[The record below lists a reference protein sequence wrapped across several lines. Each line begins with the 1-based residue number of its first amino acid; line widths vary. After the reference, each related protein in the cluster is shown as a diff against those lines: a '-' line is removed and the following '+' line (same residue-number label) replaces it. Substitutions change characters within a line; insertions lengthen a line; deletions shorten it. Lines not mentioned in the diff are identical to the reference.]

1 MAKYEIELD
10 DKLVRETGL
19 QVYQDLCRLGG
30 EHAEDKWMAE
40 VLEKIL
46 EVEFNGTIP
55 MGYGTEEI
63 KQIIYDND

>member
-10 DKLVRETGL
+10 GVGVRETGL

-30 EHAEDKWMAE
+30 EYAEDKWMAE

-55 MGYGTEEI
+55 MGYGTEKI
-63 KQIIYDND
+63 KKIIYDND

>member
-10 DKLVRETGL
+10 EEVVKETGL

-40 VLEKIL
+40 GLEKIL

-55 MGYGTEEI
+55 MGYGTEKI
-63 KQIIYDND
+63 KKIIYDND

>member
-10 DKLVRETGL
+10 EEVVKETGL

-55 MGYGTEEI
+55 MGYGTEKI
-63 KQIIYDND
+63 KKIRYDND